1 VKMTRLRL
9 GCLSPG
15 WASVENLSDRLI
27 IGVCERAKG
36 HITGVMSMF
45 FSWVKAPGPAC
56 LPRISVYPLG
66 GVVGAELFLHHGQT
80 NAVFSYNTTP

>member
-1 VKMTRLRL
+1 
-9 GCLSPG
+9 
-15 WASVENLSDRLI
+15 
-27 IGVCERAKG
+27 
-36 HITGVMSMF
+36 VMSMF

-80 NAVFSYNTTP
+80 NAIFSYNTTP